1 MELGNGFGVE
11 KRHIITS
18 LILIE
23 LTKEFNSIN
32 FSSTIVYYDAY
43 SIVNIISKYGIMY
56 TVSHL
61 KSILFKRLHNNDDE
75 NYYFYFNETERGD
88 MTYGVFQQSFPS

>member
-18 LILIE
+18 LILIK

-43 SIVNIISKYGIMY
+43 SIVNIIPKYGIMY

-61 KSILFKRLHNNDDE
+61 KSILRDLIIIMMMRITIFILMK
-75 NYYFYFNETERGD
+75 
-88 MTYGVFQQSFPS
+88 